1 MKMKSVFAKILYSIV
16 ALAIVCGSVFVG
28 APVFAKA
35 DDEVTYSATKFF
47 TVGGVDYTADYVVYD
62 GASNDELRFA
72 PIDKVELEEGSYVAN
87 GAFKNK
93 VAIDDLKAGVKVGAG
108 VSVELV
114 LITDPYIASGNID
127 DKGNA
132 DETDDEAI
140 TEVKNTIKFAEGKVY
155 LNDVEFASYTAGTLF
170 TLETKV
176 ASGVLSVIIDGDS
189 EVSTSKVECNDRTIA
204 TVEVNFNYGATAP
217 VDENGISFTYIDQ
230 TASNAEGP
238 HKQEFELN
246 GTSLAKTCGFVIDLD
261 AENTACKING
271 KVITMVKNVNYTVKY
286 NSYRLNGG
294 GTPVVKLVVEGASAD
309 ACAIN
314 AEDKKITFVENG
326 IFEFAINDNEKDL
339 AKYIVNVVGAD
350 KLYDTDYVNDK
361 AYKDAVQTKAPKY
374 IDNADA
380 VKSFQIAV
388 NKASKQKYDGIEEEL
403 SIRVGASKYLDLPS
417 MESLIL
423 DEVNGYGAL
432 TPTVYYMNR
441 NVDTSWSTYSGL
453 KVPVKTAGEYVF
465 FVLFTDA
472 YGNVIEAK
480 KDADKAWT
488 YSHAYFYEDNDGT
501 IVINDANP
509 YIFTFE
515 VEDNAPISVKAGNSG
530 NWYKGVKNTAPSFTI
545 EASDERIVKYTL
557 SLKVG
562 DGWEEIATYAND
574 YDDYGYFTAE
584 EIQAIGYDGTLTF
597 TPDRV
602 GTYKITCTVVQTN
615 VVATDSAEVII
626 TVNDVNTVEPYDF
639 WFENNVWS
647 FVFLGIGTL
656 ALAGVIVL
664 LCIKPKE
671 DK

>member
-28 APVFAKA
+28 APIFAKA

-114 LITDPYIASGNID
+114 LITDPYIASGNLD
-127 DKGNA
+127 GN
-132 DETDDEAI
+132 EAL

-176 ASGVLSVIIDGDS
+176 ASGVLSVIVAGDS
-189 EVSTSKVECNDRTIA
+189 ATSTNKVECNDRTIA

-261 AENTACKING
+261 AENTTCKING

-294 GTPVVKLVVEGASAD
+294 GTPVVKLVVEGATAD

-326 IFEFAINDNEKDL
+326 TFEFAINDNEKDL
-339 AKYIVNVVGAD
+339 AKYTVNVVTAD
-350 KLYDTDYVNDK
+350 KLYDADK
-361 AYKDAVQTKAPKY
+361 DDIQAVAPKY

-501 IVINDANP
+501 IVINENNP

-515 VEDNAPISVKAGNSG
+515 VEDNAPISVTAGSSA

-545 EASDERIVKYTL
+545 EASDERVVEYKLYFDAGNNDW
-557 SLKVG
+557 K
-562 DGWEEIATYAND
+562 EILPYAND